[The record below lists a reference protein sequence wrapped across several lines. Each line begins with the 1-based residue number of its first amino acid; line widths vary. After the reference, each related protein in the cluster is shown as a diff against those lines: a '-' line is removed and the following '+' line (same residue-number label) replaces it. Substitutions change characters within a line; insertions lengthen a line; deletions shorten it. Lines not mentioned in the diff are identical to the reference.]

1 MASPTSDALGLC
13 VTYCK
18 TSYGYARVCYD
29 LPLDGVRFAPARALP
44 IRRLRPRS
52 EFWNATR
59 LFFPPHRELVHTFND
74 LVMGARAW
82 VVSHELELPRF
93 LGTAPASH
101 WEKAFTLLAKDGCR
115 RILPMSDASRNWFLR
130 RVPDA
135 LRDRLAAKT
144 EVFTGGVNGPEH
156 YGFHGADDATG
167 PEPARPARRAARDPL
182 RLVFVGNNAFRKGG
196 QFVLDA
202 FDRLRGA
209 GLNTELTFIGKV
221 DPFSYVLPVSAD
233 DHARLV
239 GRLKTTPGVTW
250 IPRADNR
257 DVLATMAGAHVGLL
271 PTLDDSLG
279 WSVIEMM
286 AAGLPV
292 VASNIVALPELIA
305 DGETG
310 ELIELPLD
318 ADRRWAGVTT
328 SRGDAAV
335 AADAGERLVT
345 GLVRAVTR
353 LANDESRRVALGQAG
368 RSRYLAEFTPEL
380 AARRLGNIYRKAL
393 EG

>member
-1 MASPTSDALGLC
+1 
-13 VTYCK
+13 
-18 TSYGYARVCYD
+18 
-29 LPLDGVRFAPARALP
+29 
-44 IRRLRPRS
+44 
-52 EFWNATR
+52 
-59 LFFPPHRELVHTFND
+59 
-74 LVMGARAW
+74 MGARAW

-380 AARRLGNIYRKAL
+380 AARRLGNIYREAL